1 MRIEEEL
8 VFFPLTE
15 EWEQGL
21 KLRGRENV
29 LNPECLVM
37 NSSSK
42 GKWFPKNVV
51 FFRNKDSVK

>member
-1 MRIEEEL
+1 MRIKEEI

-29 LNPECLVM
+29 LNPEYLGI
-37 NSSSK
+37 NNSSK
-42 GKWFPKNVV
+42 GKWFPKNVF
-51 FFRNKDSVK
+51 FFRNKDL